1 MRTRSSQ
8 RALILQHFLLNLKL
22 IPLNLFPTLQLD
34 LQALVQL
41 FLILKLKVNQKKRNN
56 LQKLKLKLRSKLKG
70 KQSLNFYQP
79 KVSQFNSSSGVP
91 MVKFLTKLCSLF
103 T

>member
-1 MRTRSSQ
+1 LET
-8 RALILQHFLLNLKL
+8 LDQH
-22 IPLNLFPTLQLD
+22 
-34 LQALVQL
+34 
-41 FLILKLKVNQKKRNN
+41 FLILKLKANKKRRNNN

-70 KQSLNFYQP
+70 KQSLISYQP

-91 MVKFLTKLCSLF
+91 MVNFLTKLCSLF